1 MSLSVA
7 ALLVLASQ
15 AQGAPAPV
23 APIRLNCRAVAVNGA
38 TMDFPFE
45 LRGDPETGEARISR
59 DGAFVAAA
67 ARRFRIDGLPNT
79 LIFRLSALSRNPG
92 TYQVTLFLEQD
103 GARSFPIAGGYCA
116 AGAIAAQRPSPGR
129 SPPAQARATLAQLNA
144 ATLEAAAEAHLPCSM
159 LTPDGRI
166 SRFQTHLSGPDRVF
180 EPLDA
185 EIWSGPRRSRDNPAP
200 RVPPDGSVPVVVHS
214 IFSDG
219 EGSVNPTGLS
229 VGYIDPPHA
238 LAVGLHQFTY
248 LGTGEGAEG
257 REAFG
262 ICAFRLGRSE

>member
-45 LRGDPETGEARISR
+45 LRGDPETGEARIASG
-59 DGAFVAAA
+59 GA
-67 ARRFRIDGLPNT
+67 
-79 LIFRLSALSRNPG
+79 LIFRLSALSRDPG

-116 AGAIAAQRPSPGR
+116 AGAIAAPPPRPGR
-129 SPPAQARATLAQLNA
+129 APPAPARATLAQLNA
-144 ATLEAAAEAHLPCSM
+144 ATLEAAAEANLPCSM
-159 LTPDGRI
+159 VTPDGRI
-166 SRFQTHLSGPDRVF
+166 SRFQTYLRGPDRVF

-185 EIWSGPRRSRDNPAP
+185 EIWSGPRRSRDHPAP

-248 LGTGEGAEG
+248 LGTGEVVEG